1 MYIVRCQAVPRP
13 RSLAPEQLAAAALA
27 VIDREGLSALSMR
40 SVALELGMG
49 TMSAYRYV
57 DGREQ
62 LERLV
67 VDLVFSRIELDVPET
82 LPWTE
87 RISVLAERV
96 RLAVAAHPS
105 VVPLLILHR
114 HASDGV
120 RRFGETMLGILAA
133 AGFSGTER
141 VIAFRALVS
150 YVVGALEMGTLG
162 PLSGA
167 GTNVLAALSPAEY
180 PRLSETARHARSVPV
195 EPEFREGLSLLLEG
209 LKTRLPA

>member
-1 MYIVRCQAVPRP
+1 MPRP

-67 VDLVFSRIELDVPET
+67 VDLVLSRVDLDVPEA

-114 HASDGV
+114 HASHGL
-120 RRFGETMLGILAA
+120 RRFGETVLGILSA

-141 VIAFRALVS
+141 VIAFRALLS
-150 YVVGALEMGTLG
+150 YIVGALEMGNLG
-162 PLSGA
+162 PLSGS

-195 EPEFREGLSLLLEG
+195 ELEFRGGLSLLLEG
-209 LKTRLPA
+209 LKSSLPA